1 MQARSLA
8 LVGIGAV
15 LFGSTVPE
23 VWNNKDFA
31 AWTHEDAQQVITSSP
46 WAKERPMPISG
57 RPGIVYV
64 DPATGAQSAPA
75 ASLGNP
81 ANNANG
87 PNMSSGAGESASPA
101 ERNGQLPTTPTPSL
115 ASGPVGAPVGQP
127 VLKIIWASALPVRLA
142 VLKLRSGKSEP
153 TAAEV
158 ARAEQDSP
166 NYVIAVVGLAT
177 PEAGS
182 DPKAL
187 ARAAFL
193 FLRGKQPAVAI
204 DSDYRRIGNS
214 DVYFFRFAKTGLPLT
229 TENGEV
235 EFKLTA
241 GRISLSQK
249 FHLVGMKYQ
258 GRLAL

>member
-1 MQARSLA
+1 MQAKSLV
-8 LVGIGAV
+8 LISIGAV

-23 VWNNKDFA
+23 VWNKDFA
-31 AWTHEDAQQVITSSP
+31 AWTRQDAQQIITDSP
-46 WAKERPMPISG
+46 WAKERPMPIGG
-57 RPGIVYV
+57 RPGVVYV
-64 DPATGAQSAPA
+64 DPTTGASSAPA

-87 PNMSSGAGESASPA
+87 PNMSSGAGESASPP
-101 ERNGQLPTTPTPSL
+101 ERNGQLPTTATPSL
-115 ASGPVGAPVGQP
+115 TQGPVGAPATQP

-153 TAAEV
+153 TPAQI
-158 ARAEQDSP
+158 ARAEEDSP
-166 NYVIAVVGLAT
+166 NYVIAVVGLPA

-193 FLRGKQPAVAI
+193 SLRGKQPIVAI
-204 DSDYRRIGNS
+204 DSNYRRIGNS
-214 DVYFFRFAKTGLPLT
+214 DVYFFRFPKNALPLT
-229 TENGEV
+229 TESGEV
-235 EFKLTA
+235 GFKLTVA
-241 GRISLSQK
+241 KIGLSQK
-249 FHLVGMKYQ
+249 FQLFGMKYQ

>member
-1 MQARSLA
+1 MRAKSLI
-8 LVGIGAV
+8 LFGIGAV
-15 LFGSTVPE
+15 LFASTVPE
-23 VWNNKDFA
+23 VWNKDFA
-31 AWTHEDAQQVITSSP
+31 AWTQGDAQQIITISP
-46 WAKERPMPISG
+46 WAKERPMPIGG
-57 RPGIVYV
+57 RPGVVYV
-64 DPATGAQSAPA
+64 EPATGAPSVPS

-87 PNMSSGAGESASPA
+87 PNMSLGAGESANPP
-101 ERNGQLPTTPTPSL
+101 ERNGQLPTTPTPSQ
-115 ASGPVGAPVGQP
+115 ASGPVGAPVAQP
-127 VLKIIWASALPVRLA
+127 ALKIIWASALPVRLA

-153 TAAEV
+153 TAAQI

-166 NYVIAVVGLAT
+166 NYVIAVVGLAA
-177 PEAGS
+177 PDAGS
-182 DPKAL
+182 DPKDL

-193 FLRGKQPAVAI
+193 SLRGKQRTVAI

-214 DVYFFRFAKTGLPLT
+214 DVYFFRFQKAGMPLT
-229 TENGEV
+229 TDDGDV

-249 FHLVGMKYQ
+249 FQLGGMKYQ